1 MPLVPGKEILAA
13 ADKGHYAVGA
23 FNINNMEI
31 IQGVLKAASACKA
44 PAFISTSEGAIKYA
58 GIKTLVA
65 LVKTL
70 AADAGVP
77 VALHLDH
84 GKEMDVIKAC
94 IDGGYTSVMI
104 DGSEHPFE
112 ENLAKTRKVVEMAHA
127 KGVSVEA
134 ELGRLVGVED
144 NVSVDARDAV
154 LVNPEE
160 AARFARETGIDS
172 LAPAIGTS
180 HGAFKFK
187 GDAKLDFDRL
197 AAVKKKTGLPLVL
210 HGASGVPKWVL
221 DKAVKYGAKVSE
233 AKGVPEDQ
241 IKGSIQRGVCKI
253 NIDTDLRLALTGAI
267 REVFATKPEEFDP
280 RKILGPARDA
290 IEKVVLEK
298 IEMFGCKGKA

>member
-1 MPLVPGKEILAA
+1 MPLVTGKEILQA
-13 ADKGHYAVGA
+13 ADKGKYAVGA

-31 IQGVLKAASACKA
+31 AQAVLKAAAARKA
-44 PAFISTSEGAIKYA
+44 PVFLSASEGAIQYA
-58 GIKTLVA
+58 GLKMLVA
-65 LVKTL
+65 IVKTL
-70 AADAGVP
+70 ASEAPVP

-84 GKEMDVIKAC
+84 GKDLKIIQAC
-94 IDGGYTSVMI
+94 VDGGFTSVMI
-104 DGSEHPFE
+104 DGSEHPFA
-112 ENLAKTRKVVEMAHA
+112 ENLKKTKQVVEMARK

-160 AARFARETGIDS
+160 AGKFAKETGIDS

-187 GDAKLDFDRL
+187 GDAKLDFERL
-197 AAVKKKTGLPLVL
+197 AACKKITGLPLVL
-210 HGASGVPKWVL
+210 HGASGVPQWVL
-221 DKAVKYGAKVSE
+221 EKAVKYGAKVSE

-241 IKGSIQRGVCKI
+241 IRGAIKNGVCKI
-253 NIDTDLRLALTGAI
+253 NIDTDLRLALAGAI
-267 REVFATKPEEFDP
+267 REIMANKPEEFDP

-298 IEMFGCKGKA
+298 FDMFGCAGKA

>member
-1 MPLVPGKEILAA
+1 MPLVPGLEILAA
-13 ADKGHYAVGA
+13 ADRGRYAVGA

-31 IQGVLKAASACKA
+31 AQGVLKAASAGKA
-44 PAFISTSEGAIKYA
+44 PVFISASEGAIKYA
-58 GIKTLVA
+58 GLKTLVA
-65 LVKTL
+65 LVRTL
-70 AADAGVP
+70 AADSGVP

-84 GKEMDVIKAC
+84 GKDMDVIRAC
-94 IDGGYTSVMI
+94 IDGGFTSVMI
-104 DGSEHPFE
+104 DGSEHPFA

-127 KGVSVEA
+127 RGVSVEA

-160 AARFARETGIDS
+160 AGRFAKETGIDS

-187 GDAKLDFDRL
+187 GDAKLDFERL
-197 AAVKKKTGLPLVL
+197 AAVKKITGLPLVL

-221 DKAVKYGAKVSE
+221 DRAVKHGAKVSE

-267 REVFATKPEEFDP
+267 REVFSTKPEEFDP

-290 IEKVVLEK
+290 IEKVVAEK